1 MCQGSLASAALS
13 ISFFSSA
20 LRSCRPESQI
30 REIFLATQ
38 DGNQDRS
45 DPPETLLQGLPG
57 LLVAAGGAA
66 GVPAG
71 PEVPTVTTL
80 LKKVSDVDD
89 HGNTTHNQVVQL
101 VSGIISKHSA
111 LGLL

>member
-30 REIFLATQ
+30 RETFLATQ

-57 LLVAAGGAA
+57 LLVPAGGAGLA
-66 GVPAG
+66 VVIPAEA
-71 PEVPTVTTL
+71 PAAAELRRVL
-80 LKKVSDVDD
+80 LDA
-89 HGNTTHNQVVQL
+89 
-101 VSGIISKHSA
+101 SA
-111 LGLL
+111 LFARLLLALDR